1 MTAFHEQLV
10 ESIAV
15 CFIVLLGVR
24 VCYISAPKFSEKV
37 HIARPYM
44 MFCHEMYY
52 FMLGRRNH

>member
-15 CFIVLLGVR
+15 CFIVLL
-24 VCYISAPKFSEKV
+24 VCFSEKV

-44 MFCHEMYY
+44 MFCHEMYN
-52 FMLGRRNH
+52 FMLGRRND